1 MKKFR
6 LESQKQTLAKNVY
19 YVNKEFIKYEKV
31 RTLDAIIGAI
41 NVDLG
46 ILLSRETLL
55 GMIRDSEKAPVDG
68 TFIENTRILVETE
81 CQYYKITTGETNVVL
96 VWCEFDS
103 EKKDKQQVSAG
114 LKFPCSGTKSLKKQ

>member
-19 YVNKEFIKYEKV
+19 YVNKEFVKYEKV
-31 RTLDAIIGAI
+31 RTLDAIIAAI

-68 TFIENTRILVETE
+68 TFIENTRILIETE
-81 CQYYKITTGETNVVL
+81 RQYYKITTGETDVVL

-103 EKKDKQQVSAG
+103 EKKDKQ
-114 LKFPCSGTKSLKKQ
+114 

>member
-103 EKKDKQQVSAG
+103 EKKDKQ
-114 LKFPCSGTKSLKKQ
+114 